1 MFDKI
6 EDALNAFKNGQP
18 IIVVDAESRENEGDI
33 IIAAEQA
40 TQENVNFCASQGK
53 GLICITIDAKTAT
66 RLNLQPMN
74 SNHQDNFH
82 TAFYDSI
89 DAGHEFGI
97 TTGISAK
104 ERAITAKHIAN
115 ASSKAADFIKPG
127 HLFPLVAKENGVLV
141 RAGHTEAGVDLCKLT
156 GQYPAAIICEI
167 MQQNGD
173 MMRREGLEV
182 FAKENGLKI
191 ISIQQIVDYRKST
204 ENHLQEVSKAHLPT
218 AFGNFDIRVF
228 KNTLTQVEQVL
239 IEKKSNTQNKPL
251 VRIHSE
257 CLTGD
262 AFGSLK
268 CDCQN
273 QLHNALKLIEENGH
287 GFVIYMKNHEG
298 RGIGIGNKIAAYHL
312 QEKGLNTFE
321 ANEKLGLP
329 ADARDYQDAVW
340 ILKKLNLNAFDLITN
355 NPKKVA
361 ALQNAGLNFT
371 QMQVSLGSNSFNKKY
386 LQEKIELAH
395 HNIILD

>member
-6 EDALNAFKNGQP
+6 EDALDNFKHGKP

-33 IIAAEQA
+33 IIAAEKA

-53 GLICITIDAKTAT
+53 GLICISIDEATAK
-66 RLNLQPMN
+66 RLDLQPMN

-89 DAGHEFGI
+89 DAGHQFGI

-104 ERAITAKHIAN
+104 ERAITAKLITDK
-115 ASSKAADFIKPG
+115 ASKPSDFIKPG
-127 HLFPLVAKENGVLV
+127 HLFPVVAKQNGVLV
-141 RAGHTEAGVDLCKLT
+141 RAGHTEASVDLCNIT

-167 MQQNGD
+167 MQEDGD
-173 MMRREGLEV
+173 MMRREALHF
-182 FAKENGLKI
+182 FAKKHSLKI
-191 ISIQQIVDYRKST
+191 ISTQQIIEYRKQT
-204 ENHLQEVSKAHLPT
+204 ENFVQQVSTAKLPT
-218 AFGNFDIRVF
+218 QFGDFNIRVF
-228 KNTLTQVEQVL
+228 KNTLTQVEHVL
-239 IEKKSNTQNKPL
+239 IEKSTHQNNKPII
-251 VRIHSE
+251 RIHSE

-273 QLHNALKLIEENGH
+273 QLHSALKMIETNGN

-312 QEKGLNTFE
+312 QEQGFNTFE
-321 ANEKLGLP
+321 ANEHLGLP

-340 ILKKLNLNAFDLITN
+340 ILKKLKVDTFDLITN
-355 NPKKVA
+355 NPKKVT
-361 ALQNAGLNFT
+361 ALQNAGFNFN
-371 QMQVSLGSNSFNKKY
+371 QIQVALPSNTHNKKY
-386 LQEKIELAH
+386 LKEKVDLAH

>member
-6 EDALNAFKNGQP
+6 EEALKAFKDGQA
-18 IIVVDAESRENEGDI
+18 IVVVDAESRENEGDI
-33 IIAAEQA
+33 IIAAEKA
-40 TQENVNFCASQGK
+40 TQENVNFCASQGR
-53 GLICITIDAKTAT
+53 GLICIAIDEVTAK
-66 RLNLQPMN
+66 RLDLQPMN
-74 SNHQDNFH
+74 TNHQDNFH

-89 DAGHEFGI
+89 DAGHQFGI

-104 ERAITAKHIAN
+104 ERAITAKLITN
-115 ASSKAADFIKPG
+115 KGSKSTDFIKPG
-127 HLFPLVAKENGVLV
+127 HLFPVVAKKNGVLV
-141 RAGHTEAGVDLCKLT
+141 RAGHTEASVDLCNIT

-167 MQQNGD
+167 MQEDGD
-173 MMRREGLEV
+173 MMRREALHF
-182 FAKENGLKI
+182 FAKKYSLKI
-191 ISIQQIVDYRKST
+191 ISTQQIIEYRKQS
-204 ENHLQEVSKAHLPT
+204 ENFDEQVSAAKLPT
-218 AFGNFDIRVF
+218 QFGDFNIRVF
-228 KNTLTQVEQVL
+228 KNILTQVEHVV
-239 IEKKSNTQNKPL
+239 IEKNTNTNNKPI

-273 QLHNALKLIEENGH
+273 QLHSALQMIESNGN

-312 QEKGLNTFE
+312 QEEGFNTFE
-321 ANEKLGLP
+321 ANEQLGLP

-340 ILKKLNLNAFDLITN
+340 ILKKMEIEAFDLITN

-361 ALQNAGLNFT
+361 AFKNAGFNFN
-371 QMQVSLGSNSFNKKY
+371 QIQVALASNIHNKKY
-386 LQEKIELAH
+386 LREKVDLAH

>member
-6 EDALNAFKNGQP
+6 EEALKAFKDGQA
-18 IIVVDAESRENEGDI
+18 IVVVDAESRENEGDI
-33 IIAAEQA
+33 IIAAEKA
-40 TQENVNFCASQGK
+40 TQENVNFCASQGR
-53 GLICITIDAKTAT
+53 GLICIAIDEVTAK
-66 RLNLQPMN
+66 RLDLQPMN
-74 SNHQDNFH
+74 TNHQDNFH

-89 DAGHEFGI
+89 DAGHQFGI

-104 ERAITAKHIAN
+104 ERAITAKLITN
-115 ASSKAADFIKPG
+115 KGSKSTDFIKPG
-127 HLFPLVAKENGVLV
+127 HLFPVVAKKNGVLV
-141 RAGHTEAGVDLCKLT
+141 RAGHTEASVDLCNIT

-167 MQQNGD
+167 MQEDGD
-173 MMRREGLEV
+173 MMRREALHF
-182 FAKENGLKI
+182 FAKKYSLKI
-191 ISIQQIVDYRKST
+191 ISTQQIIEYRKQS
-204 ENHLQEVSKAHLPT
+204 ENFVEQVSAAKLPT
-218 AFGNFDIRVF
+218 QFGDFNIRVF
-228 KNTLTQVEQVL
+228 KNILTQVEHVV
-239 IEKKSNTQNKPL
+239 IEKNTNTNNKPI

-262 AFGSLK
+262 AFGRLK

-273 QLHNALKLIEENGH
+273 QLHSALQMIESNGN

-312 QEKGLNTFE
+312 QEEGFNTFE
-321 ANEKLGLP
+321 ANEQLGLP

-340 ILKKLNLNAFDLITN
+340 ILKKMEIEAFDLITN

-361 ALQNAGLNFT
+361 AFKNAGFNFN
-371 QMQVSLGSNSFNKKY
+371 QIQVALASNIHNKKY
-386 LQEKIELAH
+386 LREKVDLAH

>member
-6 EDALNAFKNGQP
+6 EEALKAFKEGQA
-18 IIVVDAESRENEGDI
+18 IVVVDAESRENEGDI
-33 IIAAEQA
+33 IIAAEKA

-53 GLICITIDAKTAT
+53 GLICIAIDEVTAK
-66 RLNLQPMN
+66 RLNLQPVN

-89 DAGHEFGI
+89 DAGQQFGI

-104 ERAITAKHIAN
+104 ERAITAKLIADKT
-115 ASSKAADFIKPG
+115 SKPNDFIKPG
-127 HLFPLVAKENGVLV
+127 HLFPVVAKQNGVLV
-141 RAGHTEAGVDLCKLT
+141 RAGHTEASVDLCNIT

-167 MQQNGD
+167 MQEDGD
-173 MMRREGLEV
+173 MMRREALHF
-182 FAKENGLKI
+182 FAQKNSLKI
-191 ISIQQIVDYRKST
+191 ISTQQIIEYRKQT
-204 ENHLQEVSKAHLPT
+204 ENFIEQVSIAKLPT
-218 AFGNFDIRVF
+218 QFGDFNIRIF
-228 KNTLTQVEQVL
+228 KNILTQVEQVV
-239 IEKKSNTQNKPL
+239 IEKNTNQSNKPI

-268 CDCQN
+268 CDCQK
-273 QLHNALKLIEENGH
+273 QLHSALQMIEANGN

-312 QEKGLNTFE
+312 QEQGYNTFE
-321 ANEKLGLP
+321 ANEHLGLP

-340 ILKKLNLNAFDLITN
+340 ILKKLEIETFDLITN
-355 NPKKVA
+355 NPKKIA
-361 ALQNAGLNFT
+361 ALKNAGFNFN
-371 QMQVSLGSNSFNKKY
+371 QIQVALPSNTHNKKY
-386 LQEKIELAH
+386 LKEKVDLAH